1 MWKALEAGGDPLDM
15 SDLARTF
22 ARKPPAAAR
31 KKSARAEQ
39 RKSGVLNGRRAH
51 LFALELAGFKHHVD
65 FEPVADAVRALDVD
79 GELETRELEALLKLL
94 PTADER
100 RKLAALEAEMKRLDD
115 AAIATAGTT
124 SATAEAAEAAGAAAG
139 VVDAV
144 EGHRQ
149 RLERPERFLLCMAR
163 VPQLAERLRTALTM
177 KAWPADAERARA
189 QLRRVEEAATQV
201 RGSTALRAFL
211 GVCLR
216 VGNRLNGQSAHG
228 NAAGFSVGSLE
239 QLWAIKSSCGRET
252 LLQHVLARLH
262 VWAPDAVG
270 LPRQLT
276 TLRAASREA
285 LGPIDEALAELR
297 ASVAALDEYLSRLP
311 PPAPPPALVGGTPA
325 VLHVTPTE
333 ALVLLRPNVHPAT
346 LHWGVGLRWRRHET
360 ISRRGH
366 EQPPPSAEVVRV
378 AAGRLGGS
386 GGGGGDG
393 GGGGGRG
400 ALQQAGRLSVSAPGE
415 AVLLRLSGLATA
427 TEHVLH
433 CVVEDTL
440 LPPPRPMP
448 RPTLRATPAAP
459 PLAKMRPVGT
469 DENLPNMVHD
479 DDVTP
484 AKPPP
489 SAPPASEPPPA
500 VAREVAAP
508 LLPSREAVG
517 EVCSAAIQTPP
528 PPPPAASQVEGEG
541 EGDVAPDTPAL
552 LPIEEV
558 AERVEQQLRD
568 EAAAAAAKAAG
579 ADGDAPVLA
588 RRVHLRLLEFAE
600 GAAREMEEL
609 DEARERTHRSLEAA
623 AAWLGE
629 PSATAEEAHR
639 MLGQLQ
645 ALVTAVQ
652 EELNRLEARQPP
664 PSSASSD
671 QANAKPHK
679 LARRASC
686 AV

>member
-1 MWKALEAGGDPLDM
+1 MWRALEAGDDPLDM

-22 ARKPPAAAR
+22 VRKPPAAAR
-31 KKSARAEQ
+31 KKSARTEQ
-39 RKSGVLNGRRAH
+39 RKPGGVLSGRRAH
-51 LFALELAGFKHHVD
+51 LFALELAGFKRHVD

-79 GELETRELEALLKLL
+79 DALEARELEALLKLL

-100 RKLAALEAEMKRLDD
+100 RKLAALEAEMKRHDD
-115 AAIATAGTT
+115 AALAAVT
-124 SATAEAAEAAGAAAG
+124 SAADAAAAAAAAEAGAAAG
-139 VVDAV
+139 VVAAAV
-144 EGHRQ
+144 EEGPRQ

-177 KAWPADAERARA
+177 KAWASDKTRVGA

-211 GVCLR
+211 GICLR

-228 NAAGFSVGSLE
+228 NASGFSVGSLE

-276 TLRAASREA
+276 TLRAAGREA
-285 LGPIDEALAELR
+285 LGPIDEALGELR
-297 ASVAALDEYLSRLP
+297 GSVAALDAYLARLP

-325 VLHVTPTE
+325 VLHATPTE

-346 LHWGVGLRWRRHET
+346 LHWGVGPRWRQHET

-366 EQPPPSAEVVRV
+366 EQPPPSAEAVRV
-378 AAGRLGGS
+378 AAARLGGSGSAGS
-386 GGGGGDG
+386 GGGGGTGTG
-393 GGGGGRG
+393 GGGGGGSAGGGGRG
-400 ALQQAGRLSVSAPGE
+400 ALQEAGRLSVAAPGE
-415 AVLLRLSGLATA
+415 AVLLRLSGLATG

-440 LPPPRPMP
+440 LQPPRPPPRPTWTTPP
-448 RPTLRATPAAP
+448 R
-459 PLAKMRPVGT
+459 LAKVRPAGGT
-469 DENLPNMVHD
+469 DENLPNMAHD
-479 DDVTP
+479 DDAAT
-484 AKPPP
+484 AK
-489 SAPPASEPPPA
+489 PPASEPTA
-500 VAREVAAP
+500 ALEVAAP
-508 LLPSREAVG
+508 VLPASEAVG
-517 EVCSAAIQTPP
+517 EVCSVALQTKPRE
-528 PPPPAASQVEGEG
+528 ADA
-541 EGDVAPDTPAL
+541 APDDEPA
-552 LPIEEV
+552 LPIEAV

-568 EAAAAAAKAAG
+568 DAAAAAAKAG
-579 ADGDAPVLA
+579 VDELTPVLA
-588 RRVHLRLLEFAE
+588 RRVHLRLLEFAA

-609 DEARERTHRSLEAA
+609 DEARERTHRALEAA
-623 AAWLGE
+623 AAYLGE

-652 EELNRLEARQPP
+652 EELNRLEVQQPAAP
-664 PSSASSD
+664 PSSTTGQAST
-671 QANAKPHK
+671 AKPPK